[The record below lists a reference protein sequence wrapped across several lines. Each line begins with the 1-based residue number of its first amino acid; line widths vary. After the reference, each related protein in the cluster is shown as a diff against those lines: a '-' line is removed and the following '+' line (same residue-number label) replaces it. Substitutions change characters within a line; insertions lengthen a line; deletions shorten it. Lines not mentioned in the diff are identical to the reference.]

1 MDTAGMGSLWKE
13 ELHYLLILQPESHRH
28 PEDSPLVKELKAWTI
43 KTFGSVH
50 ALCDKMGLGLGGESM
65 TIHSLARKLAQL
77 NFKGDCLHT
86 SMTLSRCNH
95 FVSRHDFVELLGGS
109 LSHENNGPRRSK
121 TYAGRCM
128 IKPRDADNVAVVK
141 ASTDVSAEKPPWNCA

>member
-95 FVSRHDFVELLGGS
+95 FVSRHDFIEVLGGHN
-109 LSHENNGPRRSK
+109 SHYGTHIEHRNSK

-128 IKPRDADNVAVVK
+128 FKPYLAANLSGAKLMAD
-141 ASTDVSAEKPPWNCA
+141 SSS